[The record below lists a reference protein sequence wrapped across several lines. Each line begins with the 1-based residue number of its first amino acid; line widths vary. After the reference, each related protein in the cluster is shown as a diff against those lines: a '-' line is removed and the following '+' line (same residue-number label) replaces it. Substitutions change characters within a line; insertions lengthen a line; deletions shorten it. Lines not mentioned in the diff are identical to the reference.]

1 MMGDE
6 VYEEL
11 ARYLDARIASQMP
24 PISHPS
30 EVPVHARPLAKRLS
44 RTVTP

>member
-11 ARYLDARIASQMP
+11 VRYLDARIASGMP
-24 PISHPS
+24 PLSHPA
-30 EVPVHARPLAKRLS
+30 ETPVTLGRSRKR
-44 RTVTP
+44 